1 VKRFE
6 RCPLGRSLTCRTT
19 TSATPGPAGSS
30 PRCAGPGG
38 KPVEYSGVTVLDLAP
53 EAVARLRTYYDSAV
67 FGTGSP

>member
-1 VKRFE
+1 MQDNHISD
-6 RCPLGRSLTCRTT
+6 PRTRRL
-19 TSATPGPAGSS
+19 

>member
-1 VKRFE
+1 MQDNHISD
-6 RCPLGRSLTCRTT
+6 PRTRRL
-19 TSATPGPAGSS
+19 
-30 PRCAGPGG
+30 PRCAGSGG